1 MLAPVIEI
9 LGSHSTF
16 HAGVLVSCCFSVF
29 WQVRLVIWLYIVAL
43 YLLVV
48 REQLHSAFWATKL
61 VLEEVYEYGPM

>member
-1 MLAPVIEI
+1 
-9 LGSHSTF
+9 
-16 HAGVLVSCCFSVF
+16 VLFSVF

-61 VLEEVYEYGPM
+61 VLEEVYEIWTYVTSKLCIKVL